1 MEFVVG
7 QRWVSHAEP
16 DLGIGI
22 IIEVYHRRVSISFPA
37 AEDTRTYASDNAPLT
52 RIKYCVGDTIED
64 SDGNQLQVSDI
75 DDLDGL
81 ITYIGED
88 SEGNEKALCEIRL
101 SSFARHTTPVQRLL
115 NGQVDKNCEFELRIK
130 TIQHTNRLQQS
141 NIRGLLGSR
150 TSLLAHQIYIAHEVA
165 QRDAPRVLLADEVGL
180 GKTIEAG
187 MILHSQV
194 ISGKANRILI
204 IVPESLIHQWLVE
217 MLRRFNL
224 PFSIFDQSRLDAETN
239 VDVDLEADAEFEE
252 NESVQN
258 PFETEQRIICS
269 LDFLMQRSDLHSD
282 LLAAEWDI
290 VVIDEAHH
298 LHWSQDKE
306 GADYTLCKQLSEV
319 SKGLLLL
326 TATPEQAGID
336 SHFGRL
342 KLLDPARFHDLD
354 TFKLEEDNYQKV
366 TAAINELLIDG
377 DSLSAQQKKDLREQ
391 FDIDFSQNCE
401 DIISQLLD
409 RHGTGRVLFRNV
421 RTEEQGFPQRELHS
435 YPLVRPDFYLPT
447 SESGD
452 VMDEKLYPEITL
464 ETEEWLKHD
473 PRVQWLID
481 KIKELKK
488 QKILVICH
496 NAETAV
502 EMDKYFN
509 LNVGIRS
516 TSFFEGLTILER
528 DRAAAYFA
536 ETDGGAQV
544 MICSEIGS
552 EGRNFQFAS
561 HLILF
566 DLPLNPDLI
575 EQRIGR
581 LDRIGQKET
590 IKIHVPYIQET
601 AQEVIFRWYNE
612 GLNLFESSCS
622 SGYAIYEKFADQL
635 QQQLALNDDKLDD
648 LISAT
653 KTVLADTQQ
662 KLDNGRDRLLE
673 LNSCRPSIA
682 NSLIEQIAF
691 EDDCEI
697 LPEYMTEIFD
707 QYGVDHEHHS
717 ENAVIIR
724 PSNHMQ
730 NHHFPYLKDDGN
742 TITFKRENALI
753 REDMEYLSWEHPM
766 VNESMEM
773 ILTSEHGNAA
783 VSTISVKALPP
794 GSILLETWYTS
805 DAIAP
810 RSLQLSNYLPL
821 SPVRVLVGITGKDLS
836 SLIDHEKLNELC
848 EPVKKKI
855 ARAVSQKVRNEI
867 ETLFKQSKVIAE
879 KHIPIIKQHAFEELS
894 SLSFESER
902 LKALKSVNPAIR
914 SEEIEILETRYLAC
928 KEHIDRV
935 GMQLQAARLIVNK

>member
-52 RIKYCVGDTIED
+52 RIKYCIGDTIED
-64 SDGNQLQVSDI
+64 SEGNQVQVSDI
-75 DDLDGL
+75 DEFDGL
-81 ITYIGED
+81 ITYIGND
-88 SEGNEKALCEIRL
+88 SEGKDQALCEVRL

-115 NGQVDKNCEFELRIK
+115 NGQVDKNCEYELRVQ
-130 TIQHTNRLQQS
+130 TIEHTNRLQQS
-141 NIRGLLGSR
+141 NVRGLLGSR
-150 TSLLAHQIYIAHEVA
+150 TNLLPHQIYIAHEVA

-194 ISGKANRILI
+194 ISGKSSRVLVV
-204 IVPESLIHQWLVE
+204 VPESLIHQWLVE

-224 PFSIFDQSRLDAETN
+224 PFSIFDQSRLDAEALIDADPEDEEL
-239 VDVDLEADAEFEE
+239 DVEKVE
-252 NESVQN
+252 QN
-258 PFETEQRIICS
+258 PFESEQRIICS
-269 LDFLMQRSDLHSD
+269 LEFLMQRKDLHAD
-282 LLAAEWDI
+282 LLSADWDI

-298 LHWSQDKE
+298 LHWSPEQE
-306 GADYTLCKQLSEV
+306 GEDYTLCKQLSEV

-326 TATPEQAGID
+326 TATPEQAGIE

-342 KLLDPARFHDLD
+342 KLLDPARFHDLEA
-354 TFKLEEDNYQKV
+354 FKLEEDNYQKV
-366 TAAINELLIDG
+366 SNIINELLVNG
-377 DSLSAQQKKDLREQ
+377 DALSTEQKDELSKQ
-391 FDIDFSQNCE
+391 FDIDFSQEC
-401 DIISQLLD
+401 DQIINQLLD

-421 RTEEQGFPQRELHS
+421 RNAEQGFPVREPKC
-435 YPLVRPDFYLPT
+435 YPLARPDFYLPA
-447 SESGD
+447 SEN
-452 VMDEKLYPEITL
+452 DEPLDQKLYPETTL
-464 ETEEWLKHD
+464 DVEEWIKYD
-473 PRVQWLID
+473 PRVQWLIE
-481 KIKELKK
+481 KIKELK
-488 QKILVICH
+488 QEKILVICH

-502 EMDKYFN
+502 ELDKYFN

-516 TSFFEGLTILER
+516 ASFFEGLTILER

-561 HLILF
+561 HLVLF
-566 DLPLNPDLI
+566 DLPLNPDLV

-590 IKIHVPYIQET
+590 IKIHIPYIEET
-601 AQEVIFRWYNE
+601 AQEVLYHWYNE
-612 GLNLFESSCS
+612 GLNLFQNSCS
-622 SGYAIYEKFADQL
+622 SGFSIYEQFADQL
-635 QQQLALNDDKLDD
+635 LQQLSSNDEKLGE
-648 LISAT
+648 LILAT
-653 KTVLADTQQ
+653 QNVLKETQL
-662 KLDNGRDRLLE
+662 KLEGGRDRLLE
-673 LNSCRPSIA
+673 LNSCRPDIA
-682 NSLIEQIAF
+682 NSLIEQIAL
-691 EDDCEI
+691 EDDCEV
-697 LPEYMTEIFD
+697 LPDYMTELFE

-717 ENAVIIR
+717 EDAIIIR

-773 ILTSEHGNAA
+773 VLGSEHGNAA
-783 VSTISVKALPP
+783 VSTISVRALPP

-805 DAIAP
+805 DVIAP
-810 RSLQLSNYLPL
+810 KNLQLSSHLPL
-821 SPVRVLVGITGKDLS
+821 CPVRVLIDVSGKDLS
-836 SLIDHEKLNELC
+836 SIIDHVKLNELC

-855 ARAVSQKVRNEI
+855 ARAVSQKVRSEI
-867 ETLFKQSKVIAE
+867 ETMFEHSKNIAE
-879 KHIPIIKQHAFEELS
+879 KQLPNIKEQAHR
-894 SLSFESER
+894 SLDRLKSESER
-902 LKALKSVNPAIR
+902 LKALQSVNPIIR
-914 SEEIEILETRYLAC
+914 TEEIEILQARYLAC
-928 KEHIDRV
+928 TDHVDRA

>member
-64 SDGNQLQVSDI
+64 SEENQIQVNDI
-75 DDLDGL
+75 DEQDGL

-88 SEGNEKALCEIRL
+88 SAGKEKALCEVRL

-115 NGQVDKNCEFELRIK
+115 NGQVDKNCEFELRVK

-150 TSLLAHQIYIAHEVA
+150 TNLLSHQIYIAHEVA

-194 ISGKANRILI
+194 ISGKSSRILI

-217 MLRRFNL
+217 MLRKFNL
-224 PFSIFDQSRLDAETN
+224 PFSIFDQSRLDAETKI
-239 VDVDLEADAEFEE
+239 DEE
-252 NESVQN
+252 PEESEESEEPELYQN
-258 PFETEQRIICS
+258 PFESEQRIICS
-269 LDFLMQRSDLHSD
+269 LEFLMQRGDLHSD

-298 LHWSQDKE
+298 LHWSPEQE
-306 GADYTLCKQLSEV
+306 GEDYTLCKQLSEV

-354 TFKLEEDNYQKV
+354 TFKREEDNYQKV
-366 TAAINELLIDG
+366 SATINELLTNG
-377 DSLSAQQKKDLREQ
+377 DSLSVEQKDELSKQ

-401 DIISQLLD
+401 EIIDQLLD

-435 YPLVRPDFYLPT
+435 YPLARPDFYLPT
-447 SESGD
+447 SES
-452 VMDEKLYPEITL
+452 DEQLDQKLYPETTL
-464 ETEEWLKHD
+464 EVEEWLKHD

-481 KIKELKK
+481 KVKELKK
-488 QKILVICH
+488 EKILVICH
-496 NAETAV
+496 NADTAV

-536 ETDGGAQV
+536 DTDGGAQV
-544 MICSEIGS
+544 MLCSEIGS

-581 LDRIGQKET
+581 LDRIGQTET
-590 IKIHVPYIQET
+590 IKIHIPYIEDT

-622 SGYAIYEKFADQL
+622 SGFAIYEKFADQL
-635 QQQLALNDDKLDD
+635 QLQLSLNDEKLAD

-653 KTVLADTQQ
+653 KIDLAETQQ
-662 KLDNGRDRLLE
+662 KLENGRDRLLE
-673 LNSCRPSIA
+673 LNSCRPDVA
-682 NSLIEQIAF
+682 NDLIEQIAF
-691 EDDCEI
+691 EDDCEV
-697 LPEYMTEIFD
+697 LPEYMTELFE

-717 ENAVIIR
+717 EDAVIIR

-753 REDMEYLSWEHPM
+753 REDMDYLSWEHPM

-773 ILTSEHGNAA
+773 VLGSEHGNAA
-783 VSTISVKALPP
+783 VSTISVRALPP

-810 RSLQLSNYLPL
+810 KSLQLSSYLPL
-821 SPVRVLVGITGKDLS
+821 SPVRVLINVTGKDLS

-867 ETLFKQSKVIAE
+867 ETMFEHSKNIAE
-879 KHIPIIKQHAFEELS
+879 KQLPTIKEHALEALS
-894 SLSFESER
+894 NLSYESER
-902 LKALKSVNPAIR
+902 LKALQSVNPIIR
-914 SEEIEILETRYLAC
+914 PEEIEILEARYLAC
-928 KEHIDRV
+928 KEHIGRA